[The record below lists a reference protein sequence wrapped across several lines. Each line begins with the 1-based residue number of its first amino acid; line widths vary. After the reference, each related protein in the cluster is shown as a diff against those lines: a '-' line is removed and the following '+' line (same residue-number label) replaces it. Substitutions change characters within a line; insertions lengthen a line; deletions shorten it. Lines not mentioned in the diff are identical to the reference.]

1 MSWRKG
7 LNCELLQGYMHNKLD
22 KIFRQAFGVDKIDDS
37 MSIYNVDGWDSMAHV
52 GLVLA
57 LQREFKLSISPADA
71 INLTSVKDI
80 IRYLANQGVS
90 PE

>member
-1 MSWRKG
+1 
-7 LNCELLQGYMHNKLD
+7 MHNKLD